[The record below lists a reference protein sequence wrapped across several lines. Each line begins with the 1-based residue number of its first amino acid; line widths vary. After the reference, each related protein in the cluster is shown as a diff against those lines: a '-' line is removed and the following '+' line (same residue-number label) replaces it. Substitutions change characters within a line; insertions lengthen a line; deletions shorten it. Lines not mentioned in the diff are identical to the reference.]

1 MCSPNSNNATSDEI
15 VHPSKLEAVVR
26 GVLRAFLV
34 VPEAVAEN
42 PRLRLFR
49 GIDDPTDTN
58 LDDLNGQLTM
68 PRDAADRGS
77 ATTDGQ
83 AAVADTQSPELAPL
97 LSDGS
102 RRVATWERALGTFS
116 ADRLTAIDIRLT
128 LAKDP
133 QPADPTLRGGPLP
146 EPATAAG
153 AGDLVPQLR
162 WLLTDSAGTIANVAH
177 QLETRG
183 PEVDDNARARL
194 YDDVS
199 VLDEELAT
207 VKALL
212 GNFVDWDAEAKRLLG
227 GEIPPLAG
235 DEAQDDES
243 FG

>member
-15 VHPSKLEAVVR
+15 VRSSKLQAVVR
-26 GVLRAFLV
+26 GVLGPLLV
-34 VPEAVAEN
+34 VREAVAES

-49 GIDDPTDTN
+49 DIDHATDTD

-77 ATTDGQ
+77 PNTDRQG
-83 AAVADTQSPELAPL
+83 AVTETRSPEVAPL

-102 RRVATWERALGTFS
+102 RRPPTSGTFS

-128 LAKDP
+128 LSTDP
-133 QPADPTLRGGPLP
+133 QPVDPTLRGGALP
-146 EPATAAG
+146 EPAAVTR

-183 PEVDDNARARL
+183 AEVDDDARARL

-207 VKALL
+207 VRALL
-212 GNFVDWDAEAKRLLG
+212 GNCVDWDAEAKRLLD